1 MAVQRRNVF
10 TANRREIYLAGYW
23 TTYRFQLALE
33 AGRLESILKVVH
45 YRGVEGMRRAGNNM
59 SQAVIPRLP
68 YPKFN
73 RCIASRD
80 SICRSY
86 DQGLVFLGGI
96 ANSPSV
102 TGSVGPEQ
110 FRAYREPV
118 LMYAACMPP
127 GRAQPDQTRASVC

>member
-59 SQAVIPRLP
+59 SRAVIPRLP

-73 RCIASRD
+73 RYIASRD

-86 DQGLVFLGGI
+86 DQGRKSRFL
-96 ANSPSV
+96 
-102 TGSVGPEQ
+102 
-110 FRAYREPV
+110 AYLFSTVRK
-118 LMYAACMPP
+118 
-127 GRAQPDQTRASVC
+127 